1 MVKLYARDNVDGDE
15 EMARRLQEQF
25 QDEVVNYASAQPRSE
40 IEAVLTPSTT
50 TRETS
55 HLALEGAP
63 LARPSRQSARS
74 EGHVTPAEK
83 KLNIGRATPD
93 TETSTPSPERHG
105 GSDPHSWINDLRV
118 SEERRSRRSTT
129 PRSSPRGSPRG
140 SPRSSPKNSIS
151 VPQAIGTYVDTEE
164 DETLARRLD
173 QELRDAELASRLERE
188 ERTKLNRQASAAFAV
203 DSTPARTVRSRD
215 SFADSPSPRRA
226 RRDARPTT
234 LRGKFLYYGLRV
246 TSGVLVLGVTFLI
259 WITVFGS
266 QASDQLDPTTW
277 LPGWPDEDPMLG
289 SVGDHNVWKTKGR
302 SGLTL
307 PVLNNLD
314 SNSNWRRLLKASIQ
328 QWNDGIPK
336 AVDINIREMTYDPDC
351 RAVRK
356 AMKVC
361 NGNYGPTNWRGVNQI
376 LLQDDYIITSLAKM
390 NDYYLEG
397 TNRAQKLYT
406 MCHELGHGLG
416 LGHSDENFHNRD
428 LGNCMDYT
436 ERPERNMH
444 PDESNFETLVDMYGP
459 LGGVSVAQQLP
470 SKSGDDRVLAVN
482 VDADRVE
489 DFEKYALFLQ
499 EPIVADSN
507 VDGLR
512 HDGRWRLL
520 RDSGGTEHYERD
532 LGEGY
537 KMLATFMLA

>member
-1 MVKLYARDNVDGDE
+1 MAKSDARDNQDADE

-25 QDEVVNYASAQPRSE
+25 LDEVVNYASALPRSE
-40 IEAVLTPSTT
+40 IEAVLTPSAP
-50 TRETS
+50 TREAS
-55 HLALEGAP
+55 AHLTLDGAP

-74 EGHVTPAEK
+74 EGHATPAEK
-83 KLNIGRATPD
+83 KPSVDRTTPD
-93 TETSTPSPERHG
+93 TEASTPSPERHG
-105 GSDPHSWINDLRV
+105 PDPLAWINDLRV
-118 SEERRSRRSTT
+118 IDERRSRRSTT
-129 PRSSPRGSPRG
+129 PKSSPRGSPRG
-140 SPRSSPKNSIS
+140 SPKSSPKMSITI
-151 VPQAIGTYVDTEE
+151 PQAIGTYVDTEE

-188 ERTKLNRQASAAFAV
+188 ERTKLNRNASAAFAV
-203 DSTPARTVRSRD
+203 DSAPARTARGRD
-215 SFADSPSPRRA
+215 SFADPPSSRRS
-226 RRDARPTT
+226 RRDSRPTT
-234 LRGKFLYYGLRV
+234 LRGKFLYYGLRI

-289 SVGDHNVWKTKGR
+289 SVGDHNVWKTKGE

-314 SNSNWRRLLKASIQ
+314 SNSNWRRILKASIQ

-336 AVDINIREMTYDPDC
+336 AVEINIREMTYDPDC

-397 TNRAQKLYT
+397 TNRAQKMYT
-406 MCHELGHGLG
+406 MCHEIGHG
-416 LGHSDENFHNRD
+416 
-428 LGNCMDYT
+428 
-436 ERPERNMH
+436 
-444 PDESNFETLVDMYGP
+444 ESVILSLFEF
-459 LGGVSVAQQLP
+459 SQ
-470 SKSGDDRVLAVN
+470 
-482 VDADRVE
+482 
-489 DFEKYALFLQ
+489 FEG
-499 EPIVADSN
+499 SM
-507 VDGLR
+507 
-512 HDGRWRLL
+512 LL
-520 RDSGGTEHYERD
+520 C
-532 LGEGY
+532 L
-537 KMLATFMLA
+537 L